1 MAETEASEDSA
12 GVRVRPATA
21 ADALALGRLGAL
33 LVAVHHDY
41 DRERFLAPDAA
52 TAEGYGRF
60 LAGQLRRPDVVMLV
74 AEAGGQ
80 VLGYSYAAIEGVDY
94 MTLRGPA
101 GALHDLLVD
110 PAHRGRGVGRR
121 LLEATVAALQARG
134 APRIVLSTAER
145 NVGAQKLFAAAG
157 FRRTMVE
164 MTRELP

>member
-1 MAETEASEDSA
+1 MAETEAA

-21 ADALALGRLGAL
+21 ADAPALGRLGAL

-41 DRERFLAPDAA
+41 DPERFLAPDTA

-60 LAGQLRRPDVVMLV
+60 LAGQLRRPEVVMLV

-80 VLGYSYAAIEGVDY
+80 VLGYSYAAIEGTDY

-121 LLEATVAALQARG
+121 LLEASIAALEARG

-145 NVGAQKLFAAAG
+145 NVGAQKLFAEAG